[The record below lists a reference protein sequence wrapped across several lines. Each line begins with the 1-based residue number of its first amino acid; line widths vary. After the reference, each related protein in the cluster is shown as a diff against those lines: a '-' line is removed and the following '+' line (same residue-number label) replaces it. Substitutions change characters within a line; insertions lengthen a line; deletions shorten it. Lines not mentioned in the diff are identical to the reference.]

1 MAHLCWTIFFGT
13 NYYYYFH
20 LTICPFHCAKFR
32 KIVTADAELWGCTTF
47 RHKMVHLTQTKN
59 FLENYWYHSHLPTSP
74 FIVHHLK
81 KNSSRGSRVVG
92 IHNIWD
98 QNEIFFRKLVNEPCF
113 FHSCLYTWQKSKSDI
128 NLLVKYWQLKNTEI
142 SLAGSLFWL

>member
-59 FLENYWYHSHLPTSP
+59 FLENYWYHSHLPISP

-92 IHNIWD
+92 YT
-98 QNEIFFRKLVNEPCF
+98 IFGTKMRF
-113 FHSCLYTWQKSKSDI
+113 FSE
-128 NLLVKYWQLKNTEI
+128 NLLMSLVSFIHAYIHDKNQSQI
-142 SLAGSLFWL
+142 LIY